1 MVEAPRTCSSAFPKA
16 TFCHQDAIALL
27 VPYFVPALRQRAS
40 LMHLLEISQI
50 RRWLA
55 FLAGINKPSALVVER
70 SEVDASH
77 LGAER
82 RSVEIKSNACKRH
95 GVRKSFARS

>member
-1 MVEAPRTCSSAFPKA
+1 MHFRFPPKA
-16 TFCHQDAIALL
+16 TFSHQDAIALL
-27 VPYFVPALRQRAS
+27 VPYFVPAFRAS

-55 FLAGINKPSALVVER
+55 FLAGIDKPSALVVER

-82 RSVEIKSNACKRH
+82 RI
-95 GVRKSFARS
+95 G

>member
-1 MVEAPRTCSSAFPKA
+1 
-16 TFCHQDAIALL
+16 
-27 VPYFVPALRQRAS
+27 
-40 LMHLLEISQI
+40 MHLLEISQI

-55 FLAGINKPSALVVER
+55 FLAGINKPSALDDER

-82 RSVEIKSNACKRH
+82 RI
-95 GVRKSFARS
+95 G

>member
-1 MVEAPRTCSSAFPKA
+1 LKYHKSGGG
-16 TFCHQDAIALL
+16 
-27 VPYFVPALRQRAS
+27 
-40 LMHLLEISQI
+40 
-50 RRWLA
+50 LA

-82 RSVEIKSNACKRH
+82 RI
-95 GVRKSFARS
+95 G